1 MAKPAGIDPMPPRAP
16 GALPWF
22 GAGPAL
28 LHDPTAFL
36 TRQRERLGDA
46 FAVDAFGQRLFFV
59 FSPEGVARLYELPE
73 NEASFGL
80 ATYTL
85 VFKNKVPLEL
95 LAGRRHRPHDL
106 FGAGEVETYLD
117 ALEDAVATS
126 LRELGAEGRFEV
138 FTLARRLGHRL
149 GLACWAGAETVL
161 PENLDRL
168 IPRLDRLDSSD
179 SFVRPVRTFLTLA
192 TGKRRERAAMRGIEA
207 VFAEILRA
215 RARGGRP
222 DDFLDRVYESFAD
235 LEPGAREVAT
245 ARDVMLIHMGAQSNL
260 YAALGWTLVNLL
272 LRPELLA
279 KVRGGDAELLE
290 RCANESIRMAQRSLT
305 LRQVLR
311 PVEVPSGA
319 QRFVLQPG
327 VLLATMLSVTNTT
340 AAPGLEHFDPAH
352 YAGRR
357 LAASPA
363 PAARELVSTFGHGRH
378 SCPAQRFSI
387 SAIRIAVQRL
397 LERYDL
403 TPEFASAAPRR
414 RQIGG
419 VARSE
424 RPCPVGYRSRDESG

>member
-1 MAKPAGIDPMPPRAP
+1 MATLPGIEPPPPGVP
-16 GALPWF
+16 GALPWL
-22 GAGPAL
+22 GAGFAL
-28 LHDPTAFL
+28 LRDPTAFL
-36 TRQRERLGDA
+36 ARQRERLGDA
-46 FAVDAFGQRLFFV
+46 FVLDAFGHRLFFV

-95 LAGRRHRPHDL
+95 LAGRRNRPHDL

-117 ALEDAVATS
+117 ALEDAVAFQ
-126 LRELGAEGRFEV
+126 LDELGAEGRFEV
-138 FTLARRLGHRL
+138 FALARRFGHRL
-149 GLACWAGAETVL
+149 GLACWAGAEAVA

-179 SFVRPVRTFLTLA
+179 SFVRPASTFLTLA

-207 VFAEILRA
+207 VFAEILRE
-215 RARGGRP
+215 REERGRP
-222 DDFLDRVYESFAD
+222 GDFLDRVYQSFAD
-235 LEPGAREVAT
+235 LEPGAREIAT

-279 KVRGGDAELLE
+279 KVRGGDALLLE
-290 RCANESIRMAQRSLT
+290 RCANESIRIAQRSLT

-311 PVEVPSGA
+311 SIEVPSGS

-340 AAPGLEHFDPAH
+340 AAPGLERFDPAH
-352 YAGRR
+352 YDGRR
-357 LAASPA
+357 LAATAA
-363 PAARELVSTFGHGRH
+363 PPARELVSTFGHGRH

-387 SAIRIAVQRL
+387 TAIRIAVQRL

-403 TPEFASAAPRR
+403 TPEFASAAPQR

-419 VARSE
+419 VARAQ
-424 RPCPVGYRSRDESG
+424 RPCPVAYKSG

>member
-1 MAKPAGIDPMPPRAP
+1 MATVPGIEPLPPRAP
-16 GALPWF
+16 GALPWL
-22 GAGPAL
+22 GSGPAL
-28 LHDPTAFL
+28 LRDPTRFL
-36 TRQRERLGDA
+36 ARQRERLGDT
-46 FAVDAFGQRLFFV
+46 FLVDAFGHRLFFV

-73 NEASFGL
+73 SEASFGL

-117 ALEDAVATS
+117 ALEDAMA
-126 LRELGAEGRFEV
+126 LQLADLGGEGRFEV
-138 FTLARRLGHRL
+138 FALARRLGHRL
-149 GLACWAGAETVL
+149 GLACWAGPEAAAA
-161 PENLDRL
+161 ENLDRL
-168 IPRLDRLDSSD
+168 IPALNQLDSSE
-179 SFVRPVRTFLTLA
+179 SFVRPASTFWTLA
-192 TGKRRERAAMRGIEA
+192 TGKRRERRAMREIEA
-207 VFAEILRA
+207 VFAEILRG
-215 RARGGRP
+215 RAERGGP
-222 DDFLDRVYESFAD
+222 GDFLDRVYASFAD
-235 LEPGAREVAT
+235 LEPGAREIAT

-279 KVRGGDAELLE
+279 KVRAGDAELLE
-290 RCANESIRMAQRSLT
+290 RCANESIRVAQRSLT
-305 LRQVLR
+305 LRQVLK
-311 PVEVPSGA
+311 PIEVTSGA
-319 QRFVLQPG
+319 QHYTLRPG

-340 AAPGLEHFDPAH
+340 AAPGLERFDPAH

-357 LAASPA
+357 LAAEPA
-363 PAARELVSTFGHGRH
+363 PAARELVSSFGHGRH

-387 SAIRIAVQRL
+387 SSIRIAVQRL

-403 TPEFASAAPRR
+403 TPEFTSAAPRR

-424 RPCPVGYRSRDESG
+424 HPCPVTYRENKSR